1 MLKELRLPLLIIFI
15 AALVGD
21 VCLAFF
27 PQWDIDFSNLF
38 FIQGNFLGYQSPIT
52 NFFDVSVYVAS
63 VALATLMLFATR
75 QVIKKEKK
83 IGEGSKR
90 LLFFVFVLFIGG
102 VGIVQAAK
110 FTVERP
116 RPYSIVEFQGVA
128 EFVPVFQMNDNGKGK
143 VPNSDRSFPSGHTAS
158 SFSTV
163 ALSVI
168 PKRKKSRISI
178 FAAGVTFST
187 VAGLMRILEG
197 NHYLSDVL
205 GAIALVSFVMLLLD
219 HYYSD
224 IIDIL
229 NRYFI
234 R

>member
-1 MLKELRLPLLIIFI
+1 MLKELRLPLLLIFI

-27 PQWDIDFSNLF
+27 PQWDIDFSSLF
-38 FIQGNFLGYQSPIT
+38 FIEGKFLGYDSPIT

-63 VALATLMLFATR
+63 VALAALMLFVTR

-102 VGIVQAAK
+102 VVIVQAAK
-110 FTVERP
+110 FTMERP
-116 RPYSIVEFQGVA
+116 RPYSIIEFHGDA
-128 EFVPVFQMNDNGKGK
+128 EFIPVFQINDNGKEK

-168 PKRKKSRISI
+168 PKRKKSRMSV
-178 FAAGVTFST
+178 FTAGITFSA

-219 HYYSD
+219 RYYSD
-224 IIDIL
+224 IIDVL

>member
-1 MLKELRLPLLIIFI
+1 MLKELRLPLLFIAI

-21 VCLAFF
+21 VCLAFS
-27 PQWDIDFSNLF
+27 PQWDIEFSGF
-38 FIQGNFLGYQSPIT
+38 FFVQGKFLGYQSPIT

-63 VALATLMLFATR
+63 VALAALMLFSTR
-75 QVIKKEKK
+75 QVMKKEKR
-83 IGEGSKR
+83 IGEGSKK

-110 FTVERP
+110 FTIERP
-116 RPYSIVEFQGVA
+116 RPYSTVEFQGSE
-128 EFVPVFQMNDNGKGK
+128 EFVPVFQINDNGKGK
-143 VPNSDRSFPSGHTAS
+143 VPNSDRSFPSGHAAS

-168 PKRKKSRISI
+168 PKRKKSRMSV
-178 FAAGVTFST
+178 FLAGVTFSA

-205 GAIALVSFVMLLLD
+205 GAIALVAFVMLFLD
-219 HYYSD
+219 RYYLE
-224 IIDIL
+224 IIDAL